1 VGESKKVD
9 PIQGE
14 ILHEYDGI
22 LEADNRLPNWWLA
35 TFFGSIVFAG
45 LYWGY
50 YEAFVVSPN
59 TNGAY
64 AAAMLARA
72 GDMTEPTAEVLEAAA
87 GDGGTVEAG
96 AATFAANCAV
106 CHGQRGE
113 GVVGPNLTDD
123 AWIHGGD
130 AMSIYGTV
138 QSGVLARGMPAW
150 GEQLPPRALLG
161 AVAFVLSIRN
171 TNVPGRPPEGPASG
185 ASPSESAPAP
195 STGALEAPS
204 GTTEAL
210 AAAPAVH

>member
-1 VGESKKVD
+1 VTESKKVD

-50 YEAFVVSPN
+50 YEAFVVAPN

-72 GDMTEPTAEVLEAAA
+72 GDMTEPTPEVLEAAS
-87 GDGGTVEAG
+87 GDSATVEAG

-130 AMSIYGTV
+130 PMSIYGTV
-138 QSGVLARGMPAW
+138 HTGVLARGMPAW

-171 TNVPGRPPEGPASG
+171 TNVPGRPPEGPAAG
-185 ASPSESAPAP
+185 PAPAEVVPP
-195 STGALEAPS
+195 STTGSLEPPAAP
-204 GTTEAL
+204 GEAL
-210 AAAPAVH
+210 AATPMAL